1 MFDILILAAGEGKRM
16 GEGPPKVLRQLNGIS
31 LLQRII
37 NTVSQISKHLFIVVS
52 ENIKRQFKT
61 DIPLLVQG
69 YEKGTAKAVEPYL
82 FIENKS
88 RYVIIL
94 AGDTPLIS
102 VDILQDFMNLF
113 LSRNKQAGIIAF
125 EPTDGKQY
133 GRIIGNKIVE
143 YRDCTEEE
151 KQITLCNTGV
161 YIIDTNILEK
171 YLPLIDNNNAQN
183 EYYLTD
189 IFNYN
194 LDTFIYKIASE
205 DNYKFH
211 GINTLEDLE
220 ECALITQ
227 SFLV

>member
-1 MFDILILAAGEGKRM
+1 M
-16 GEGPPKVLRQLNGIS
+16 
-31 LLQRII
+31 
-37 NTVSQISKHLFIVVS
+37 
-52 ENIKRQFKT
+52 
-61 DIPLLVQG
+61 LVQG
-69 YEKGTAKAVEPYL
+69 SEKGTAKAVEPYL

-88 RYVIIL
+88 SYVMIL

-220 ECALITQ
+220 ECVLIIQ